1 MITLDIG
8 TYGIN
13 ITVRGECL
21 DIKDLHFTLYVTDW
35 EIPWTIEAETCEI
48 NRECGERKTIGKLNE
63 LFNQTLL
70 ESYLIVF
77 WTIVAIPQFYQLS
90 LSQSLSLCFR
100 QLCAETSQVKKCLH
114 FDPQMFSV
122 AAISPL
128 NPEALVSNDALIC
141 HIKLLNIIISELY
154 ATNLTVF
161 FK

>member
-13 ITVRGECL
+13 ITVRSECL
-21 DIKDLHFTLYVTDW
+21 DINDLHFTLYGTDW
-35 EIPWTIEAETCEI
+35 EIPWTIEAETWEI

-70 ESYLIVF
+70 ESYLLVF
-77 WTIVAIPQFYQLS
+77 CTIVAIPQFYQL
-90 LSQSLSLCFR
+90 SLSLCFR
-100 QLCAETSQVKKCLH
+100 QLCAETSQVKTCLH
-114 FDPQMFSV
+114 FDPQMYSV
-122 AAISPL
+122 AAISPF

-154 ATNLTVF
+154 ATNSFF